1 MAASQLAGRP
11 IEPEDA
17 IKQIAYLRDL
27 LESTRLRLANAYPVF
42 LIWGFVWVAGYLAQF
57 GMGTTRI
64 YWLGWFW
71 LAFVAMGTI
80 GQLIWAS
87 RFRRRAVRPTT
98 TLERQLFRMEL
109 ALFLCAI
116 ALPLAAGGGRV
127 YLNLATYFPFLV
139 GVGYILAGVFLGRAL
154 VGIGAW
160 IAAAAVVASVLPDP
174 MRWLWMAAAGGGGL
188 IFSGILLRRKV
199 RRS

>member
-42 LIWGFVWVAGYLAQF
+42 LMWGVIWVVGYLAEY
-57 GMGTTRI
+57 GMEESRS
-64 YWLGWFW
+64 YWLGWIW
-71 LAFVAMGTI
+71 LAFVAIGTI

-116 ALPLAAGGGRV
+116 ALPLAAGGGSV
-127 YLNLATYFPFLV
+127 VLDLGTYIPFLI
-139 GVGYILAGVFLGRAL
+139 GLGYILAGVFLGPAL
-154 VGIGAW
+154 VAIGAW
-160 IAAAAVVASVLPDP
+160 IAGAAVVAAVLPDDIGA
-174 MRWLWMAAAGGGGL
+174 LWMAAAGGGGL
-188 IFSGILLRRKV
+188 IFTGLLLRRQV
-199 RRS
+199 RRA